1 MNKNLKDIFNIK
13 NKVIVITG
21 AAGLLG
27 KKHAEIVANYG
38 GIPVLLDINS
48 NALNKLEKYLNN
60 KFDINAKSYVVD
72 ITNEAKVKNNVN
84 LLIKKYKKIDCLINN
99 ASSNPL
105 DFINNKSD
113 TRTENTRLENF
124 DLNTWSKDLEV
135 GLTGAFICS
144 KHYGNAISK
153 NVKGGVIINISSDL
167 GLIAPDQRLYKKKN
181 LRSRDQPVKPISYS
195 VVKSGLIG
203 LTKYLST
210 YWVDQGVRCNAL
222 CPGGVNSGFP
232 KEFVK
237 EIESRIPLGRM
248 AKSNDY
254 QGTLIWMISDASEY
268 MNGSIVTVDGG
279 RTAW

>member
-27 KKHAEIVANYG
+27 KKHAEIVASYG